1 MIEDDTFARTYPD
14 IQKLRARSE
23 DDEERLKFLREFAR
37 AGIQLE
43 ERVKR
48 LELSRAE
55 QEGEEKAR
63 HEIWG
68 LVRWAIGIA
77 IAIGA
82 FWAGHEI
89 HG

>member
-1 MIEDDTFARTYPD
+1 VEDDTFARTYPD
-14 IQKLRARSE
+14 IQKLRANSE
-23 DDEERLKFLREFAR
+23 DGQEILKLMREMAR
-37 AGIQLE
+37 AGMQAE
-43 ERVKR
+43 ERIKR
-48 LELSRAE
+48 LELDQAE
-55 QEGEEKAR
+55 REGEEKAR